1 MIPALCLRWRPYPI
15 ATRTAI
21 KVDSGAIKSQPTP
34 ARVRYPAM
42 GEGRLSGD
50 EPPTNQRLTVPEAAS
65 WLGITEAAVRGRIK
79 RGTLRSYREEGNV
92 YVVLVGDESRGESTA
107 NRDAPATDPREE
119 LVEEL
124 RGQVDYLQGIIG
136 TRDRELSEMR
146 RLLAGAL
153 ERIPE
158 IEAPR
163 DSPPEPRD
171 APETAS
177 EDVGGT
183 ETPAGGTGEPRGRS
197 SWWRRFFG
205 FE

>member
-1 MIPALCLRWRPYPI
+1 MGVSES
-15 ATRTAI
+15 AI
-21 KVDSGAIKSQPTP
+21 RK
-34 ARVRYPAM
+34 RV
-42 GEGRLSGD
+42 
-50 EPPTNQRLTVPEAAS
+50 Q
-65 WLGITEAAVRGRIK
+65 
-79 RGTLRSYREEGNV
+79 RGTLQHHKEQDGRV
-92 YVVLVGDESRGESTA
+92 YVYLDIGETVEDKV
-107 NRDAPATDPREE
+107 RDASRDE
-119 LVEEL
+119 LVDEL
-124 RGQVDYLQGIIG
+124 RDRVRRLEQDLD

-171 APETAS
+171 ARETRT
-177 EDVGGT
+177 EGEPGT
-183 ETPAGGTGEPRGRS
+183 GTPADDTGEPRR

>member
-1 MIPALCLRWRPYPI
+1 
-15 ATRTAI
+15 
-21 KVDSGAIKSQPTP
+21 
-34 ARVRYPAM
+34 M

-163 DSPPEPRD
+163 DSPPEGALREAPPEPHG
-171 APETAS
+171 PETKGA
-177 EDVGGT
+177 ETTEGT
-183 ETPAGGTGEPRGRS
+183 DTPTERSWGQAETGVQRRERRA

-205 FE
+205 FD

>member
-1 MIPALCLRWRPYPI
+1 
-15 ATRTAI
+15 
-21 KVDSGAIKSQPTP
+21 
-34 ARVRYPAM
+34 M
-42 GEGRLSGD
+42 GEGRSSGD

-171 APETAS
+171 APRVPETVA
-177 EDVGGT
+177 EETEGTDVPTGQVDR
-183 ETPAGGTGEPRGRS
+183 ETGVQRR

>member
-1 MIPALCLRWRPYPI
+1 
-15 ATRTAI
+15 
-21 KVDSGAIKSQPTP
+21 
-34 ARVRYPAM
+34 M
-42 GEGRLSGD
+42 GEGRSSGD

-92 YVVLVGDESRGESTA
+92 YVVLFGDESRGESTA
-107 NRDAPATDPREE
+107 NRDASDSESSIKRDAPATDPREE

-163 DSPPEPRD
+163 DERDSPVTTTEGYERGT
-171 APETAS
+171 APEDAQ
-177 EDVGGT
+177 
-183 ETPAGGTGEPRGRS
+183 EPVERRS
-197 SWWRRFFG
+197 WLYRFFFG
-205 FE
+205 PG

>member
-1 MIPALCLRWRPYPI
+1 MGVSES
-15 ATRTAI
+15 AI
-21 KVDSGAIKSQPTP
+21 RK
-34 ARVRYPAM
+34 RV
-42 GEGRLSGD
+42 
-50 EPPTNQRLTVPEAAS
+50 Q
-65 WLGITEAAVRGRIK
+65 
-79 RGTLRSYREEGNV
+79 RGTLRHHKEQGGRV
-92 YVVLVGDESRGESTA
+92 YVYLDMGETVEDKV
-107 NRDAPATDPREE
+107 RDASRDE

-158 IEAPR
+158 IEAPQ
-163 DSPPEPRD
+163 EPRG
-171 APETAS
+171 ARETPT
-177 EDVGGT
+177 EGEPGT
-183 ETPAGGTGEPRGRS
+183 ETPAGDTGEPRGR

>member
-1 MIPALCLRWRPYPI
+1 
-15 ATRTAI
+15 
-21 KVDSGAIKSQPTP
+21 
-34 ARVRYPAM
+34 M
-42 GEGRLSGD
+42 GEDGIPDGD
-50 EPPTNQRLTVPEAAS
+50 QGSFGQHTRRRLTVAQAADAM
-65 WLGITEAAVRGRIK
+65 GVTVDAIRARIK
-79 RGTLRSYREEGNV
+79 RETIEHVREGGRV
-92 YVVLVGDESRGESTA
+92 YVILVTDQGATKRVQDHAQGSDQQLSDEGVDY
-107 NRDAPATDPREE
+107 RDE

-177 EDVGGT
+177 EGEYGT
-183 ETPAGGTGEPRGRS
+183 ETPAGDTGEPRRA

-205 FE
+205 FEDRGAG

>member
-1 MIPALCLRWRPYPI
+1 LGVSES
-15 ATRTAI
+15 AI
-21 KVDSGAIKSQPTP
+21 RK
-34 ARVRYPAM
+34 RV
-42 GEGRLSGD
+42 
-50 EPPTNQRLTVPEAAS
+50 Q
-65 WLGITEAAVRGRIK
+65 
-79 RGTLRSYREEGNV
+79 RGTLQHHKEQDGRV
-92 YVVLVGDESRGESTA
+92 YVYLDMGETVEDKV
-107 NRDAPATDPREE
+107 RDASRDE
-119 LVEEL
+119 LVDEL
-124 RGQVDYLQGIIG
+124 RDRVRRLEQDLD

-158 IEAPR
+158 LEAAQ
-163 DSPPEPRD
+163 EPRG

-183 ETPAGGTGEPRGRS
+183 ETPASDVSEPRR

>member
-1 MIPALCLRWRPYPI
+1 
-15 ATRTAI
+15 
-21 KVDSGAIKSQPTP
+21 
-34 ARVRYPAM
+34 M

-107 NRDAPATDPREE
+107 NRDAPDDAPATDPREE

-171 APETAS
+171 GPETAS

-183 ETPAGGTGEPRGRS
+183 ETPAGDTGEPRGRS

>member
-1 MIPALCLRWRPYPI
+1 
-15 ATRTAI
+15 
-21 KVDSGAIKSQPTP
+21 
-34 ARVRYPAM
+34 M

-107 NRDAPATDPREE
+107 NREASNSESSIKRDAPDDAPATDPREE

-171 APETAS
+171 GPKTAS

>member
-1 MIPALCLRWRPYPI
+1 
-15 ATRTAI
+15 
-21 KVDSGAIKSQPTP
+21 
-34 ARVRYPAM
+34 M

-107 NRDAPATDPREE
+107 NRAASDSESSIKRDAPDDAPATDPREE

-171 APETAS
+171 ARETTT
-177 EDVGGT
+177 EGEPGT
-183 ETPAGGTGEPRGRS
+183 ETPADDTGEPRGRS

>member
-1 MIPALCLRWRPYPI
+1 M
-15 ATRTAI
+15 
-21 KVDSGAIKSQPTP
+21 
-34 ARVRYPAM
+34 
-42 GEGRLSGD
+42 
-50 EPPTNQRLTVPEAAS
+50 
-65 WLGITEAAVRGRIK
+65 
-79 RGTLRSYREEGNV
+79 

-171 APETAS
+171 APRVPETVA
-177 EDVGGT
+177 EETEGADVPTGQVDR
-183 ETPAGGTGEPRGRS
+183 ETGVQRR

>member
-1 MIPALCLRWRPYPI
+1 
-15 ATRTAI
+15 
-21 KVDSGAIKSQPTP
+21 
-34 ARVRYPAM
+34 M

-107 NRDAPATDPREE
+107 NRDASDSESSIKRDAPATDPREE

-171 APETAS
+171 TPETAS

-183 ETPAGGTGEPRGRS
+183 GTPADGTGEPRRRS

>member
-1 MIPALCLRWRPYPI
+1 
-15 ATRTAI
+15 
-21 KVDSGAIKSQPTP
+21 
-34 ARVRYPAM
+34 M

-50 EPPTNQRLTVPEAAS
+50 ESPANQRLTVPEAAS

-107 NRDAPATDPREE
+107 NRDASDSESSIKRDAPATDPREE

-171 APETAS
+171 EPRGPETVTDEPGGTSASEAPPERETAS
-177 EDVGGT
+177 SQGAAPERR
-183 ETPAGGTGEPRGRS
+183 A

>member
-1 MIPALCLRWRPYPI
+1 
-15 ATRTAI
+15 
-21 KVDSGAIKSQPTP
+21 
-34 ARVRYPAM
+34 M

-107 NRDAPATDPREE
+107 KRDAPATDPREE

-171 APETAS
+171 APETVS
-177 EDVGGT
+177 EGEPDT
-183 ETPAGGTGEPRGRS
+183 ETPAGDTGEPRRS

>member
-1 MIPALCLRWRPYPI
+1 
-15 ATRTAI
+15 
-21 KVDSGAIKSQPTP
+21 
-34 ARVRYPAM
+34 
-42 GEGRLSGD
+42 
-50 EPPTNQRLTVPEAAS
+50 
-65 WLGITEAAVRGRIK
+65 
-79 RGTLRSYREEGNV
+79 V
-92 YVVLVGDESRGESTA
+92 YVVLFGDESRGESTA
-107 NRDAPATDPREE
+107 NRDASDSESSIKRDAPATDPREE

-158 IEAPR
+158 IEAP
-163 DSPPEPRD
+163 PEPRD
-171 APETAS
+171 ARETAS
-177 EDVGGT
+177 EDEPGT
-183 ETPAGGTGEPRGRS
+183 GTPADDTGEPRR